1 MSDILSRLQQ
11 QSADFGNIAQR
22 GEEMVQGFDSDRLI
36 AQGQTLAYHQGKAQL
51 EALVGQE
58 TVAGLTHGVPV
69 VYKTGKAI
77 AQRVSGMPTQEQV
90 AARAQQATQQA
101 TQQVAQRV
109 KSTAQPLT
117 ENISQDTSSGAAGDF
132 LKYDPVRGTVT
143 NRATGEDIT
152 DDRYDSE
159 LQTPSGI
166 RGDPVL
172 RQARLDRLNN
182 PPDPSPSAYRTVPDR
197 RDLSGDWKTSKA
209 PTESEFR
216 AETERLRAAKASKEP
231 PQAPQSQASG
241 ETRAPEAPEAP
252 EVPTPTPSGG
262 APAPARSIGF
272 NKLKDEVP
280 APEAPQRYP
289 QTRGPAEA
297 SSEASTP
304 SQAAENLPD
313 FSRDGS
319 SRSFEDITAKY
330 GARPEVQEAMA
341 KEAQDKTISDFQAGV
356 SKTQADLADERQTQQ
371 ATQRFA
377 NIKGDT
383 DQAAVAP
390 QQSLPT
396 DAEYGLVDLDGEP
409 SPISGPDAGGS
420 SRLITGR
427 TNQQVVRDFRGPP
440 SEPEST
446 FNSDNLFPAPPEEG
460 YGAGGG
466 DFAQTTSFGAP
477 PTAQTGRPPPQDIST
492 NYFGNPTGLENPPA
506 DTSNL
511 IGQFNPQDPST
522 NYFGNPTGFQ
532 NPDQAQAQ
540 GNVPADIQARLK
552 GLRVQDGDES
562 GGGAQPTQEPT
573 ISKPG
578 GDDES
583 SFSRTAE
590 NIGKAEAEVGP
601 EEEIADAIPGLGELI
616 GGAIGL
622 GALISGIATSD
633 DAPKAPPKQPPGMP
647 AMQTAYDSAPVIDSD
662 NYHSI

>member
-11 QSADFGNIAQR
+11 QSSDFGNIAQR

-77 AQRVSGMPTQEQV
+77 AQRLSGMPTQEQV
-90 AARAQQATQQA
+90 AARAQQATQQ
-101 TQQVAQRV
+101 VAQRV
-109 KSTAQPLT
+109 KSAAQPLT
-117 ENISQDTSSGAAGDF
+117 ENISQETSAGAAGDF
-132 LKYDPVRGTVT
+132 LKYDVARGVPVT
-143 NRATGEDIT
+143 ATGEDVGN
-152 DDRYDSE
+152 DRYDSE
-159 LQTPSGI
+159 LTTPSGT

-182 PPDPSPSAYRTVPDR
+182 PPDPSPSAYQTVPDR
-197 RDLSGDWKTSKA
+197 QDLSKDWRSSKA

-216 AETERLRAAKASKEP
+216 AETERRRVAAQASKEP

-241 ETRAPEAPEAP
+241 ETRAPEAPE
-252 EVPTPTPSGG
+252 VPTPT
-262 APAPARSIGF
+262 ATPAPARSIGF

-297 SSEASTP
+297 SEETSTP

-319 SRSFEDITAKY
+319 SRSFEDISAKY

-341 KEAQDKTISDFQAGV
+341 KETQEKAISDFNAGV
-356 SKTQADLADERQTQQ
+356 SKTQADFAGQDEVDALAKGVSDRLDNLTRGNYALSERTSQKINRINRSSDVNNNESTTKAYNRDELKNEYEQK
-371 ATQRFA
+371 
-377 NIKGDT
+377 NKILD
-383 DQAAVAP
+383 
-390 QQSLPT
+390 
-396 DAEYGLVDLDGEP
+396 DAEQQLPKAQSDVEP
-409 SPISGPDAGGS
+409 PK
-420 SRLITGR
+420 
-427 TNQQVVRDFRGPP
+427 
-440 SEPEST
+440 ST

-477 PTAQTGRPPPQDIST
+477 PG
-492 NYFGNPTGLENPPA
+492 
-506 DTSNL
+506 
-511 IGQFNPQDPST
+511 
-522 NYFGNPTGFQ
+522 
-532 NPDQAQAQ
+532 QAQAQ
-540 GNVPADIQARLK
+540 AQPQASNPLQVQDDDQAELQSRLEG

-562 GGGAQPTQEPT
+562 GGGSQPTQEPT

-583 SFSRTAE
+583 SFSKTAE

>member
-77 AQRVSGMPTQEQV
+77 AQRLSGMPTQEQV
-90 AARAQQATQQA
+90 TARAQQA

-109 KSTAQPLT
+109 KSAAQPLT
-117 ENISQDTSSGAAGDF
+117 ENISQETSSGAAGDF
-132 LKYDPVRGTVT
+132 LKYDVARGVPVT
-143 NRATGEDIT
+143 ATGEDVGN
-152 DDRYDSE
+152 DYFDGE

-182 PPDPSPSAYRTVPDR
+182 PPDPSPSAYQTVPDR
-197 RDLSGDWKTSKA
+197 RDLSGDWKSSKA

-216 AETERLRAAKASKEP
+216 AETERRRVAQASKEP
-231 PQAPQSQASG
+231 PAPQSQASG
-241 ETRAPEAPEAP
+241 DTRAPEAPEAP
-252 EVPTPTPSGG
+252 EVPTPS
-262 APAPARSIGF
+262 PAPARSIGF
-272 NKLKDEVP
+272 NQLKDEVP
-280 APEAPQRYP
+280 APETPQRYP

-297 SSEASTP
+297 SEETSTP

-319 SRSFEDITAKY
+319 SRSFEDISAKY

-341 KEAQDKTISDFQAGV
+341 KETQEKAISDFNAGV
-356 SKTQADLADERQTQQ
+356 SKTQAAAADERQTQQ
-371 ATQRFA
+371 QTQRLA
-377 NIKGDT
+377 NIRGDT
-383 DQAAVAP
+383 DQAVVAP
-390 QQSLPT
+390 QKSLPT
-396 DAEYGLVDLDGEP
+396 DAEYGLPDLDGVP
-409 SPISGPDAGGS
+409 SGGS
-420 SRLITGR
+420 SGLITGR
-427 TNQQVVRDFRGPP
+427 TNLQVVRDFRGPP
-440 SEPEST
+440 SAPEST
-446 FNSDNLFPAPPEEG
+446 FNADNLFPAPPEEG

-477 PTAQTGRPPPQDIST
+477 PTAQTGPPPPQDIST
-492 NYFGNPTGLENPPA
+492 NYFGNPTGLENPSTGP
-506 DTSNL
+506 S
-511 IGQFNPQDPST
+511 GFQFDPQDIST
-522 NYFGNPTGFQ
+522 NYFGNPTGLQ
-532 NPDQAQAQ
+532 NPDQAQ
-540 GNVPADIQARLK
+540 GNVPADLQARLK
-552 GLRVQDGDES
+552 GLTVQDGDES
-562 GGGAQPTQEPT
+562 GGGSQPTQEPT

-583 SFSRTAE
+583 SFSKTAE

-662 NYHSI
+662 NYHSL

>member
-77 AQRVSGMPTQEQV
+77 AQRLSGMPTQEQV
-90 AARAQQATQQA
+90 AARAQQATQQ
-101 TQQVAQRV
+101 VAQRV
-109 KSTAQPLT
+109 KSAAQPLT
-117 ENISQDTSSGAAGDF
+117 ENISQETSAGAAGDF
-132 LKYDPVRGTVT
+132 LKYDVARGVPVT
-143 NRATGEDIT
+143 ATGEDVGN
-152 DDRYDSE
+152 DYFDGE

-182 PPDPSPSAYRTVPDR
+182 PPDPSPSAYQTVPDR
-197 RDLSGDWKTSKA
+197 QDLSKDWRSSKA

-216 AETERLRAAKASKEP
+216 AETERRRVAAQASKEP

-252 EVPTPTPSGG
+252 EVPTPTA

-272 NKLKDEVP
+272 NQLKDEVP
-280 APEAPQRYP
+280 APETPQRYP

-297 SSEASTP
+297 SEETSTP

-319 SRSFEDITAKY
+319 SRSFQDISAKY
-330 GARPEVQEAMA
+330 GSRPEVQEAMA
-341 KEAQDKTISDFQAGV
+341 KETQEKAISDFNAGV
-356 SKTQADLADERQTQQ
+356 SKTQADLADESQTQQ
-371 ATQRFA
+371 QTQRLA
-377 NIKGDT
+377 NIRGDT
-383 DQAAVAP
+383 DTAVAP
-390 QQSLPT
+390 QKSLPT
-396 DAEYGLVDLDGEP
+396 EAEYGLPDLDGVP
-409 SPISGPDAGGS
+409 SAPDAGGS
-420 SRLITGR
+420 SGLITGR
-427 TNQQVVRDFRGPP
+427 TNLQVVRDFRGPP
-440 SEPEST
+440 SAPEST
-446 FNSDNLFPAPPEEG
+446 FNADNLFPAPPEEG

-477 PTAQTGRPPPQDIST
+477 PPTALTGPPPPQDIST
-492 NYFGNPTGLENPPA
+492 NYFGEPTGLLNPP
-506 DTSNL
+506 
-511 IGQFNPQDPST
+511 G
-522 NYFGNPTGFQ
+522 
-532 NPDQAQAQ
+532 QAQ
-540 GNVPADIQARLK
+540 GNVQAELQSRLK
-552 GLRVQDGDES
+552 GLTVQDGDES
-562 GGGAQPTQEPT
+562 GGGSQPTQEPT

-583 SFSRTAE
+583 SFSKTAE

>member
-90 AARAQQATQQA
+90 AARAQQATQQ
-101 TQQVAQRV
+101 VAQRV
-109 KSTAQPLT
+109 KSATQPLT
-117 ENISQDTSSGAAGDF
+117 ENISQETSSGAPGDF
-132 LKYDPVRGTVT
+132 LRYDVARGVPVT
-143 NRATGEDIT
+143 ATGEDVGN
-152 DDRYDSE
+152 DYFDGE

-182 PPDPSPSAYRTVPDR
+182 PPDPAPDQFRTVPDR

-231 PQAPQSQASG
+231 PAPQSQASG

-297 SSEASTP
+297 SSETSTP

-341 KEAQDKTISDFQAGV
+341 KEAQDKAISDFQAGV
-356 SKTQADLADERQTQQ
+356 SKTQADLAGERQTQQ
-371 ATQRFA
+371 QTQRLA
-377 NIKGDT
+377 NIRGDT
-383 DQAAVAP
+383 DQAVVSP

-409 SPISGPDAGGS
+409 SVPK
-420 SRLITGR
+420 
-427 TNQQVVRDFRGPP
+427 
-440 SEPEST
+440 ST
-446 FNSDNLFPAPPEEG
+446 FNADNLFPAPPEEG

-466 DFAQTTSFGAP
+466 DFAQSTSFGAP
-477 PTAQTGRPPPQDIST
+477 PPTAQSGPPPPQDIST
-492 NYFGNPTGLENPPA
+492 NYFGNPTGLENP
-506 DTSNL
+506 D
-511 IGQFNPQDPST
+511 
-522 NYFGNPTGFQ
+522 
-532 NPDQAQAQ
+532 QAQ
-540 GNVPADIQARLK
+540 GNVPADLQARLK
-552 GLRVQDGDES
+552 GLTVQDGDES
-562 GGGAQPTQEPT
+562 GGGSQPTQEPT

-583 SFSRTAE
+583 SFSKTAE

-633 DAPKAPPKQPPGMP
+633 DTPKAPPKQPPGMP
-647 AMQTAYDSAPVIDSD
+647 AMQTAYDAAPVIDSD